1 MCDCRIHNDR
11 AGRSAS
17 LRQWSCPFYSSR
29 AGFFLAKN
37 HITQVRQPPLQPRF
51 GFLRLTDLPR
61 AKFAFE
67 REEISE
73 CDGHTIHKLSQRHL
87 TADWLAPWESD
98 CSRIRSKVSSDWL
111 PSYIKTTRPVL
122 EIFKMAGYFPDRPR
136 IYQYQTEG
144 VQRFLRVLHRKITY
158 VYIFNT
164 PKDYHQLVFEKNL
177 R

>member
-1 MCDCRIHNDR
+1 MCLSIPQLSWRL
-11 AGRSAS
+11 S
-17 LRQWSCPFYSSR
+17 LTKY
-29 AGFFLAKN
+29 